1 MTPQAAEAALFND
14 VLMHED
20 RRAAAFLPDGPDAAP
35 THDCVARAEMLLVAL
50 AHSENVRG
58 TEDKDDLAETSSAL
72 QRVEAKIDLLLGL
85 FGRLMRERGHLPQPT
100 LLRWSPR
107 GARVSMQGDA
117 IAVRAGTAGVLRV
130 QPAEWLPDCIDL
142 PARVIATDG
151 REAWLEFGPLSP
163 ALSDALERHLFRLH
177 RRQVAESR
185 RLR

>member
-1 MTPQAAEAALFND
+1 
-14 VLMHED
+14 
-20 RRAAAFLPDGPDAAP
+20 
-35 THDCVARAEMLLVAL
+35 
-50 AHSENVRG
+50 
-58 TEDKDDLAETSSAL
+58 
-72 QRVEAKIDLLLGL
+72 
-85 FGRLMRERGHLPQPT
+85 
-100 LLRWSPR
+100 
-107 GARVSMQGDA
+107 MQGDA